1 MMEGKPVIITR
12 SNAILDYFI
21 PSEIGFAIENTKEEL
36 LQALKTLYTD
46 TELYQQFSLRE
57 KELFQERFSAER
69 DVEAIGKL
77 IKSLIE

>member
-1 MMEGKPVIITR
+1 M
-12 SNAILDYFI
+12 
-21 PSEIGFAIENTKEEL
+21 GFAIENTKEEL

-46 TELYQQFSLRE
+46 TEQYQRFSLRE

-69 DVEAIGKL
+69 DIEAIGKL